1 MYVDGWLDDGEMAIE
16 TRENT
21 SNIKPNML
29 GHGPLEENSVL
40 LAKLWEKPFDCILG
54 FWKWE
59 MFIDKDFISPSF

>member
-1 MYVDGWLDDGEMAIE
+1 
-16 TRENT
+16 
-21 SNIKPNML
+21 ML

-40 LAKLWEKPFDCILG
+40 LTKLWEKSFDCILG